1 MKETTLK
8 SYRIVLSAE
17 VASLVEYQAT
27 LLVCSPEQ
35 FIQGILWEHY
45 RPAFPI
51 PPKPTFEEQMVIYLP
66 IIQKFLSVMQASSG
80 QLSCRNCTQRLT
92 AADVRAGFCS
102 SCELPI
108 H

>member
-1 MKETTLK
+1 MK
-8 SYRIVLSAE
+8 SYQIELSDE
-17 VASLVEYQAT
+17 VANLVEYQAA
-27 LLVCSPEQ
+27 LHGGSPEQ
-35 FIQGILWEHY
+35 LLSDILWEHY

-51 PPKPTFEEQMVIYLP
+51 PPKPTFEEQMAIYLP
-66 IIQKFLSVMQASSG
+66 VIQQLIAGMQASSG

-102 SCELPI
+102 SCELPLD